1 MVAGLQAGQAAE
13 PLAGAA
19 QQARPLLVRWFGRGD
34 GHGGDLVADLVRK
47 CIVIA
52 LLLFFLFHGNKL
64 YNVLVAFFGSFG
76 SGGSVYKV
84 ILELRVEVGGAAG
97 LKQNIL
103 NMQMADWLE
112 VSTAVW
118 DWYCSSSVYSLSLVR
133 EKEARLGRADSCG

>member
-13 PLAGAA
+13 PLAGAP
-19 QQARPLLVRWFGRGD
+19 QQARPLLVGWFWRGD
-34 GHGGDLVADLVRK
+34 GHGADLVADLVRK

-52 LLLFFLFHGNKL
+52 LLLFFLLHGNKL

-76 SGGSVYKV
+76 SGGSIYKV
-84 ILELRVEVGGAAG
+84 ILELRVEVGGATG

-103 NMQMADWLE
+103 KMPDWIE
-112 VSTAVW
+112 VSTVVR